1 MYKRLVKGS
10 YSKSSVVNVLSA
22 LMKSKDLPNMIM
34 LLKCCVV
41 IPMTSVQCE
50 RGFSTQNRI
59 KSKSK
64 TSMKCSTLDDLMPI
78 SEDGPALRDFDFSH
92 ALAKWKADKV
102 RKLYNVYSDCV
113 YIKTWTQSS

>member
-50 RGFSTQNRI
+50 HGFRTQNRI

-64 TSMKCSTLDDLMPI
+64 TSMKCRTLDDLMPI
-78 SEDGPALRDFDFSH
+78 SEDGPALRDSDFSR
-92 ALAKWKADKV
+92 ALAKWKAD
-102 RKLYNVYSDCV
+102 KLYNVYSDCV